1 MSVVQVLC
9 YIRHMARGQ
18 SGRVVLEIDPML
30 KRRLHARLASDGL
43 TLKDWFL
50 ERVDRYLHQP
60 TQESLPLGEATRPT
74 PASIQSREVSD
85 EPPSAARRR
94 SSS

>member
-1 MSVVQVLC
+1 
-9 YIRHMARGQ
+9 MARGQ
-18 SGRVVLEIDPML
+18 SGRVVLEIDPVL

-60 TQESLPLGEATRPT
+60 TQESLPLERQTGRRK
-74 PASIQSREVSD
+74 S
-85 EPPSAARRR
+85 PSNTVI
-94 SSS
+94 SSAELNYGS